1 MRILCPARAVWV
13 LLGSEHLGMPGKGG
27 WPGQQTEVAR
37 RAPDQGGQGVG
48 TTKVPFFTWLVGK
61 GHEQGSWVIIKR
73 RAGLFWGKT
82 KLSSKGRHNFK
93 SDCLRPLSLKMFSLI
108 FAFLKELSTILNYNM
123 KLLKLLVVW
132 VEIGLGSVG
141 VCLHLSIHS
150 CSKQKLALS

>member
-1 MRILCPARAVWV
+1 M
-13 LLGSEHLGMPGKGG
+13 
-27 WPGQQTEVAR
+27 
-37 RAPDQGGQGVG
+37 
-48 TTKVPFFTWLVGK
+48 
-61 GHEQGSWVIIKR
+61 
-73 RAGLFWGKT
+73 LFWGKT
-82 KLSSKGRHNFK
+82 KLFSKGRHNFK

-108 FAFLKELSTILNYNM
+108 FAFRKELSTILNYNM